1 MISFNRPI
9 RLRGIHAAYAQ
20 YLTTERGQKRPGGV
34 NIFLRV
40 MDLYMVSILL
50 GLHYNRTASLDDSEV
65 ELKTVFGGNSSLG
78 DKKIAS
84 SNIEADTVFASNKS
98 LNHIYRVVMLNEN
111 VRGLSDEDKIANA
124 FKSEG
129 NQAKIDSNIEL
140 MNSFA
145 RGGIE
150 ILYERFQG
158 LSKDEDEVLRVQ
170 FEILDEIYGKK
181 SYSEEENN

>member
-65 ELKTVFGGNSSLG
+65 ELKTVFGSNSSLG

-111 VRGLSDEDKIANA
+111 VRGLSDEDK
-124 FKSEG
+124 
-129 NQAKIDSNIEL
+129 
-140 MNSFA
+140 M
-145 RGGIE
+145 
-150 ILYERFQG
+150 
-158 LSKDEDEVLRVQ
+158 
-170 FEILDEIYGKK
+170 
-181 SYSEEENN
+181 